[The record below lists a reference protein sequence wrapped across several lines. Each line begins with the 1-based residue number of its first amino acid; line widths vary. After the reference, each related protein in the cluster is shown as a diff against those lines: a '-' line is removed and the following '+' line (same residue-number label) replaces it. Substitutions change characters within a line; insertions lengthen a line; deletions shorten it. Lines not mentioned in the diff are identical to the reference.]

1 METKQQTE
9 QIKELTIDT
18 NLNIYDYVSTIDEL
32 VNEYYDEEGNYV
44 PHYGELNTMRLFYN
58 LYVKDDIAGISH
70 DITEATQLEPIITN
84 KAFLSAYR
92 NGLLTASDGNPLT
105 FASAAAKANEIVF
118 VRNNSFGS
126 VVSAIKWAVKDI
138 EEKLGMA
145 SSETIND
152 IIAAADKLSDA
163 MIESGIDSNSIVEA
177 VGTSKNIQNIVGGGS
192 ATVS

>member
-18 NLNIYDYVSTIDEL
+18 NLNIYDYVSTIEEL

-44 PHYGELNTMRLFYN
+44 PHYGELNAMRLFYN
-58 LYVKDDIAGISH
+58 LCVKDDIAGISH

-84 KAFLSAYR
+84 KTFLSAYR
-92 NGLLTASDGNPLT
+92 NGLLIASDGNPLT

-163 MIESGIDSNSIVEA
+163 MTESGIDSNSIVEA